1 MDAKRQQH
9 VNATPCNCA
18 TAEVW
23 GCYLTSMNAFGPTLL
38 RSNTSWGGVLL
49 DLHECLCGESSG
61 LNDLRFKCDY
71 LGLQCLRLPVSMH
84 MSIHMSM
91 HTPVH
96 MSTLH
101 VPTFE
106 SPSHQ
111 LLGPHRIRTRQQL
124 ASSLPATSCHH
135 ILPPHPCQSDLHL
148 LSIGVASLGGVWL
161 VGALRHVDLCVES
174 GLKFSDLGLDVDER
188 LRAKSH
194 RATIGTNSD
203 LGFGAVFGMSN
214 DQLG

>member
-49 DLHECLCGESSG
+49 DLHECLWPTLLRPLLSPALPRSNTSWGGVLLDLHECLCGDSSG

-135 ILPPHPCQSDLHL
+135 ILPPHPATTSLP
-148 LSIGVASLGGVWL
+148 VRPASF
-161 VGALRHVDLCVES
+161 VDRC
-174 GLKFSDLGLDVDER
+174 R
-188 LRAKSH
+188 
-194 RATIGTNSD
+194 
-203 LGFGAVFGMSN
+203 
-214 DQLG
+214 

>member
-1 MDAKRQQH
+1 MNASGRHYSDHYLVQH
-9 VNATPCNCA
+9 YLVQHYLGPTLVGA
-18 TAEVW
+18 
-23 GCYLTSMNAFGPTLL
+23 GCCWTSMNAFVAKALAST
-38 RSNTSWGGVLL
+38 TCV
-49 DLHECLCGESSG
+49 SSA
-61 LNDLRFKCDY
+61 
-71 LGLQCLRLPVSMH
+71 
-84 MSIHMSM
+84 I
-91 HTPVH
+91 
-96 MSTLH
+96 
-101 VPTFE
+101 
-106 SPSHQ
+106 
-111 LLGPHRIRTRQQL
+111 IL
-124 ASSLPATSCHH
+124 ASSAFACPFPCTCLYTCPCTHPCTCLLYMFQRLRALAISCSVHIALGLGSSWPHRYRRHPATTSCHH